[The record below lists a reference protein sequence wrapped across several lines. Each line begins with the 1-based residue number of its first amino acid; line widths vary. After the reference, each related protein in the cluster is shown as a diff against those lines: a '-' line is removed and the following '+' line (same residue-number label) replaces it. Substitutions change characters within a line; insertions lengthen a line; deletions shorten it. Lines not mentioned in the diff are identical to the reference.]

1 MDRIKI
7 LNRNHIKY
15 LAIIAMLIDHIAW
28 AFVPTAS
35 PLGQVLHFI
44 GRLTGPTMAIF
55 VAEGYIHTSD
65 RRKYAIRLGIFALIS
80 WVPFSLFEEGRWPT
94 LRFGVIYS
102 LFLAYLA
109 IWIWDQAKLIVE
121 FKILIVMILCLFTM
135 YGDWSYADVLW
146 AFFYYLFYKDNIKK
160 WFVFIL
166 IIAMDLFRFISAYG
180 IKREMF
186 QFGLLLVPIIF
197 IFLYNGE
204 AGSKKPFHKWFFYIF
219 YPAHLLV
226 LFVLKCVLK

>member
-160 WFVFIL
+160 WLVFIL